1 MVLNPNTSHSHIWES
16 FWLAQLC
23 PLLGHI
29 AEGFSLI
36 HCELLGNSQ
45 QFLFKTYCRRIHC
58 ELLENSHQ
66 FLARPNLADTET
78 SCCKRCWIFST
89 LLMHQHQKVLNIFST
104 QNVSSWFCCQQNK
117 KTQFQI
123 LSIFQCFNIWNHEQN
138 SCWCSSKK
146 LLQQNLCE
154 SFRKQI
160 KLINKT
166 SQF

>member
-104 QNVSSWFCCQQNK
+104 QNVSSWFCCLQNR
-117 KTQFQI
+117 
-123 LSIFQCFNIWNHEQN
+123 HN
-138 SCWCSSKK
+138 SKCW
-146 LLQQNLCE
+146 E
-154 SFRKQI
+154 SFSVLRFGIMKKI
-160 KLINKT
+160 AVGAVPRNFFSGIFVSHGKNHSVNK
-166 SQF
+166 